1 MSKCITVYTAKRKF
15 LALNAHTIKEQRTQI
30 NKLSLHFK
38 GKKKKPRKLKSRE
51 EK

>member
-38 GKKKKPRKLKSRE
+38 GKKKNPE
-51 EK
+51 N